1 MTVESWHPV
10 TCPAGRSIESGA
22 RPTRGPST
30 SVGTTISRHPELVEG
45 PLVARSSLP
54 VTCQLVARSGQVC
67 DQREVP
73 PLRSGRRSPVV
84 PSLSKDLSLPGTFSS
99 RSELRPTRGPST
111 PVGTTI
117 SRHPEFVE
125 GLLVAWNVLVEARAS
140 TNKRSLHSAS
150 LRSGRRSPVIPSLSK
165 DRSLPGTFSSRREL
179 RPTRG
184 PSTSVGTT
192 ISRRPERG
200 RRTARCPK
208 LGRQTKTSLAC
219 PGLWTLEPSNSH
231 HPTPTTP
238 FTIPPIVRPTPTEAN
253 S

>member
-30 SVGTTISRHPELVEG
+30 SVGTTISRRPELVEG
-45 PLVARSSLP
+45 PLVARNVLAEARASTNERSLHFGRDDDLPSSRACRG
-54 VTCQLVARSGQVC
+54 TARCPERSRRGASF

-84 PSLSKDLSLPGTFSS
+84 PSLSKD
-99 RSELRPTRGPST
+99 
-111 PVGTTI
+111 
-117 SRHPEFVE
+117 
-125 GLLVAWNVLVEARAS
+125 
-140 TNKRSLHSAS
+140 
-150 LRSGRRSPVIPSLSK
+150 
-165 DRSLPGTFSSRREL
+165 RSLPRT
-179 RPTRG
+179 RPPDENLTG
-184 PSTSVGTT
+184 VP
-192 ISRRPERG
+192 
-200 RRTARCPK
+200 
-208 LGRQTKTSLAC
+208 
-219 PGLWTLEPSNSH
+219 WTLDPSNSH